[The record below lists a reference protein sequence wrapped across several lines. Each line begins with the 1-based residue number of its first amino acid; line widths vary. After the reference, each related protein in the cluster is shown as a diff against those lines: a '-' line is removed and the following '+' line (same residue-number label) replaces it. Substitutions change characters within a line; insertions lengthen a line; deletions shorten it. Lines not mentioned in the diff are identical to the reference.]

1 MQWVHYWRNVVQR
14 YQVMIEGWPDNF
26 PFANL
31 STVSRGLPELEN
43 LLRKWRSGAIFW
55 KHLTSDEFERLQKEH
70 EEKIE
75 SGDIVEHRRRPRSD
89 RGKKRQREGG
99 ANDSGRWKKSHKSAE
114 TVDTDSEDEQP
125 QDPTPPS
132 TLPLPPQTPTDVPEP
147 DSTPPPPAQTSNTS
161 PESDGTLPPP
171 PAQTSNTSPESDG
184 ALPPP
189 AQTPHDVLE
198 SALPSAQPP
207 SYPPSSDSAL
217 PPAHWTLNGA
227 TSSASA
233 LPAGAETL
241 HGIPAGLPDI
251 DMDLI
256 LSQINQYFVS
266 NPPNS
271 YL

>member
-1 MQWVHYWRNVVQR
+1 MQWANYWRNVVQR

-31 STVSRGLPELEN
+31 SAVSRGLPELKN

-75 SGDIVEHRRRPRSD
+75 SGDIVEHRRHPRSD

-99 ANDSGRWKKSHKSAE
+99 DDSGRRKNFHKSAE

-132 TLPLPPQTPTDVPEP
+132 ALPPPTQTT
-147 DSTPPPPAQTSNTS
+147 A
-161 PESDGTLPPP
+161 SDGTLPPP
-171 PAQTSNTSPESDG
+171 ALTSNTFG
-184 ALPPP
+184 
-189 AQTPHDVLE
+189 
-198 SALPSAQPP
+198 ALPSAQPP
-207 SYPPSSDSAL
+207 SNPPAFDYAL

-227 TSSASA
+227 TPSASA

-241 HGIPAGLPDI
+241 HGIPAG
-251 DMDLI
+251 
-256 LSQINQYFVS
+256 S
-266 NPPNS
+266 
-271 YL
+271 